1 MTSIKYLRN
10 SFYKLIY
17 RIKFIYI
24 NNNMSI
30 LSAFNNIVI
39 NFLDDCILIFKNDN
53 DFKIYK
59 RGLEVV
65 IKYNPRK
72 IHTFFK
78 EYLEIYRPYIEQKNE
93 LFFLEN
99 NFEEVK
105 KYNNEEIFTVIH
117 KIKQYWTQLEK
128 NNKEKVW
135 DYFHIL
141 VKLSDKI

>member
-1 MTSIKYLRN
+1 
-10 SFYKLIY
+10 
-17 RIKFIYI
+17 
-24 NNNMSI
+24 MSV
-30 LSAFNNIVI
+30 LSAFNNII
-39 NFLDDCILIFKNDN
+39 LNFLDDCILIFKDDN

-72 IHTFFK
+72 IYTFFK

-93 LFFLEN
+93 AFFLQN

-117 KIKQYWTQLEK
+117 KIKTCWIKLDDI
-128 NNKEKVW
+128 NKEKVW
-135 DYFHIL
+135 DYFKIL
-141 VKLSDKI
+141 AKLSDKI

>member
-1 MTSIKYLRN
+1 
-10 SFYKLIY
+10 
-17 RIKFIYI
+17 
-24 NNNMSI
+24 MSI